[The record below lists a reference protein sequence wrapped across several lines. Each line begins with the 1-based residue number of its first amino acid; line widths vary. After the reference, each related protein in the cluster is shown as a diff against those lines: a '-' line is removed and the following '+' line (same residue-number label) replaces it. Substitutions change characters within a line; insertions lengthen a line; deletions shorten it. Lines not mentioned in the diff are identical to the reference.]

1 MMWGWS
7 PMSINPCIE
16 VDIEALILNRKKITR
31 QVNLTTLKALLRYMH
46 GKQIKI
52 YFDYFALR
60 RFSGTISLLNT
71 MINTL

>member
-7 PMSINPCIE
+7 PMSISPCIE

-31 QVNLTTLKALLRYMH
+31 QVNLTTLKVLLRYMH

-60 RFSGTISLLNT
+60 RFSGTISHLNT
-71 MINTL
+71 LINRL